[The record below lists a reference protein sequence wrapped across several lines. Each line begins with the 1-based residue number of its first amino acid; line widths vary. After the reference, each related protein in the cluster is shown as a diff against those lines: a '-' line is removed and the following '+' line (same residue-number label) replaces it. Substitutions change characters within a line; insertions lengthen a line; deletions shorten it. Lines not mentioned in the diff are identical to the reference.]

1 MEQSDGL
8 IEIPGSDRRIH
19 WILSRKDTPHN
30 LFVVPDGLPESKK
43 NSALMLQVEKWAPFS
58 NTDFIVQWS
67 GTKAS
72 VYAWNTDQARHRI
85 VENGLTPGKCTIL
98 PESCLKPA
106 YKDGPRLLKL
116 AEGYEGQIWD
126 QGFLRFTRWWDGV
139 PTQREWIFFLRTAG
153 FDAQDPSLVAP
164 KVCDEDFIDIPWIGN
179 TNFLSDVF
187 MLLQSRNMQ
196 VYACAILLAPVMY
209 FTAEILTLSLGNEA
223 LEQEI
228 SVLNDE
234 SRTVRLERSEAIDN
248 LNWIEESLA
257 LQQYPHLIEI
267 IESFT
272 RLVDPYELELVAWN
286 YNQGELDIVVRSKTS
301 LDPTFY
307 IPLLEKEPLFFNVRA
322 SLRGTG
328 RKYRDLR
335 LQINVTPEQT
345 ENS

>member
-30 LFVVPDGLPESKK
+30 LFVVPDGLSESKK
-43 NSALMLQVEKWAPFS
+43 NSALVLQVKKWAPFS
-58 NTDFIVQWS
+58 NTDFVVQWS

-72 VYAWNTDQARHRI
+72 VYAWNADQAKHRI
-85 VENGLTPGKCTIL
+85 VENRLNPSKCTIL

-106 YKDGPRLLKL
+106 HTDGPRLLKL

-126 QGFLRFTRWWDGV
+126 GGFLRFTRWWNVV
-139 PTQREWIFFLRTAG
+139 PTQREWTFFLRTTG
-153 FDAQDPSLVAP
+153 FDAQDPSLVDP
-164 KVCDEDFIDIPWIGN
+164 TVRDEDFIDSPWIGK

-187 MLLQSRNMQ
+187 MLLQGRRIQ
-196 VYACAILLAPVMY
+196 LYACVTLLAPVMY
-209 FTAEILTLSLGNEA
+209 FTAEIFTLNLGNEV
-223 LEQEI
+223 LEREI
-228 SVLNDE
+228 AVLNEE
-234 SRTVRLERSEAIDN
+234 SRAVRLERSEAIDN
-248 LNWIEESLA
+248 LNWIEESLT
-257 LQQYPHLIEI
+257 LQQYPHLIRI

-272 RLVDPYELELVAWN
+272 RLVDPYDLELVAWN
-286 YNQGELDIVVRSKTS
+286 YNQGELDIVVRSKTP

-307 IPLLEKEPLFFNVRA
+307 IPLLEKEPLFFDVRG

-328 RKYRDLR
+328 RQYRDLR
-335 LQINVTPEQT
+335 LQINVTPEQR